1 MVKTGLR
8 VTAVHRESKGSVG
21 LKASQEG
28 MDRQVP
34 PAIMAALG
42 GMESMAWTAKTE
54 LLETG
59 ARKDRRVLLVPVGSP
74 DRKVTMASV

>member
-28 MDRQVP
+28 MDYQVP
-34 PAIMAALG
+34 PASMAALG
-42 GMESMAWTAKTE
+42 GMERMGNVAETG
-54 LLETG
+54 LLEIG
-59 ARKDRRVLLVPVGSP
+59 DRRVPPVLVGSP
-74 DRKVTMASV
+74 EKKVTMASV